1 VSLVLDVHDIVGI
14 ITLDE
19 IDTRTQQLFSMNG
32 TPSTRLLGGGEGRG
46 GPKLASFAGFIGQT
60 SP

>member
-19 IDTRTQQLFSMNG
+19 IDTRMQQLFSMNG
-32 TPSTRLLGGGEGRG
+32 TFLT
-46 GPKLASFAGFIGQT
+46 
-60 SP
+60 